1 MTFYNQ
7 HSTALV
13 GSGAENNQGGYTIER
28 SLRFRSSAS
37 AYLNRTFTTP
47 TNVLK
52 WTWSG
57 WVKIGGIPTYNP
69 IFAGGTS
76 GSAYAALWFNN
87 GALVLYS
94 YNGSTVYHLQTSAV
108 YRDPSAWY
116 HIQIAFDS
124 SQATSSDRVKIY
136 INGVQVTS
144 FSVATYPSLNLSGYI
159 NSAIAHYVGQ
169 FTPAGVGY
177 FNGYQ
182 TEINFIDGQA
192 LDPSYFGET
201 DDDTGVWKPKA
212 YGGTYGTN
220 GFYLNFSD
228 NTSTTTLGYDQSSN
242 SNNWTTNNI
251 SLTAGSTY
259 DSMLDVPTLTDAD
272 AGNFCTLNPLNKGT
286 SLTVANGNLDFSAS
300 GTASNVF
307 ATMPFTN
314 GKFYFEVTFST
325 VIAGSWGIATKDASI
340 TANIGGGSFTNFWG
354 FYCNPGANYVRSGTN
369 PWNNGTITTSSVG
382 QIAVDATDSANVKMW
397 IGINNAWYNSSGG
410 TTGDPATGSNAT
422 ETLTNN
428 VDFFPFFGAGNA
440 TPSWSVNFGQ
450 RPFAYTP
457 PTGYKAL
464 NTYNLPDPTIKD
476 GSKHFDVRLW
486 SADVSNPAAGDKS
499 ILLDFQPDLVWSK
512 NRDNAESHYW
522 MDSVRGNA
530 GNKWLRSSSTAA
542 EGGAAA
548 VGATDCYYDFNSSGF
563 DIIDTNSNYDEIY
576 YNGRTY
582 VGWCWKGGNTSGV
595 SNTDGSIT
603 STVSA
608 NTTSGFSIVTYT
620 GIGGNG
626 TGTTGSIGHGLG
638 TTPAMLIVKARN
650 YAWKWVVYHKDATPN
665 NNQHLQLQSTANV
678 TTSAYNF
685 WDTSNLN
692 SSTFGVGEQ
701 SDTNFNGAN
710 FVAYCFAPIEGYSA
724 FGKYT
729 GTGSTDGTFVYTGF
743 RPAFVMMK
751 RISVSGN
758 WTIKDN
764 SRPSYNSATGTL
776 FAEDASVELTGYPV
790 DFVSNGFKHR
800 NAGYPNSAEQ
810 YIYMA
815 FAENPFK
822 YSLAR

>member
-37 AYLNRTFTTP
+37 AYLSRTPASASNAQKFTISFWMKYSSIGSDKTIFS
-47 TNVLK
+47 TN
-52 WTWSG
+52 
-57 WVKIGGIPTYNP
+57 N
-69 IFAGGTS
+69 GGTAGFRVATLGGGQS
-76 GSAYAALWFNN
+76 GFS
-87 GALVLYS
+87 VDQV
-94 YNGSTVYHLQTSAV
+94 NGSNNLDFRLYTTMSL
-108 YRDPSAWY
+108 RDPSAWY
-116 HIQIAFDS
+116 HCIISFDTT
-124 SQATSSDRVKIY
+124 QATASNRIKMY

-144 FSVATYPSLNLSGYI
+144 FITETYPSQNF
-159 NSAIAHYVGQ
+159 NTYVNASTNPVNIGR
-169 FTPAGVGY
+169 TSNGTGY
-177 FNGYQ
+177 FEGYL
-182 TEINFIDGQA
+182 TEFNFVDGQQ

-201 DDDTGVWKPKA
+201 DVVTGVWKPKA
-212 YGGTYGTN
+212 YGDTYGTN

-259 DSMLDVPTLTDAD
+259 DSMTDVPTLTDAD
-272 AGNFCTLNPLNKGT
+272 AGNFCTLNPLQNGG
-286 SLTVANGNLDFSAS
+286 LTITNGNLTWA
-300 GTASNVF
+300 G
-307 ATMPFTN
+307 
-314 GKFYFEVTFST
+314 
-325 VIAGSWGIATKDASI
+325 AGS
-340 TANIGGGSFTNFWG
+340 
-354 FYCNPGANYVRSGTN
+354 
-369 PWNNGTITTSSVG
+369 SV
-382 QIAVDATDSANVKMW
+382 KC
-397 IGINNAWYNSSGG
+397 
-410 TTGDPATGSNAT
+410 ATGSIAMTSGKWYFEALITGSSSGNWYSGVCNLSP
-422 ETLTNN
+422 TLTSAPSATATGWGLLTGGGGTVLYKSNN
-428 VDFFPFFGAGNA
+428 NNLTSLSSSSVTGSVVGFAIDVDAGKIWFAQNGNWLEGSPSAGTGASYTNLTGTQIPYVAGYDSNDKG
-440 TPSWSVNFGQ
+440 SVNFGQ
-450 RPFAYTP
+450 RPFSYTP

-486 SADVSNPAAGDKS
+486 SADVSNPAAGDKP